1 MTRLLYILSHST
13 EAPERATTSLAAALA
28 GQRLGHEVDL
38 WLSGEGARL
47 GVRGVAE
54 TLNEP
59 GPETAAAMLAALAAD
74 GATLHVERV
83 AFEQRQFAPEVL
95 LPAAELADA
104 GQLAH
109 LVADGWLTV
118 TL

>member
-1 MTRLLYILSHST
+1 MARLLYILPHST

-28 GQRLGHEVDL
+28 GQRAGHDVNL

-59 GPETAAAMLAALAAD
+59 GPETAAAMVAALAAG
-74 GATLHVERV
+74 GAAFHVEAL
-83 AFEQRQFAPEVL
+83 AFEQRQFAPEAL
-95 LPAAELADA
+95 LPAAALADA
-104 GQLAH
+104 AQLAT

>member
-1 MTRLLYILSHST
+1 MARILYILPHST
-13 EAPERATTSLAAALA
+13 EAPERATASLAAAVA
-28 GQRLGHEVDL
+28 GQRAGHDVNL
-38 WLSGEGARL
+38 WLSGEGVRL

-59 GPETAAAMLAALAAD
+59 GPETAAAMVAALQAGGAAF
-74 GATLHVERV
+74 HVERL
-83 AFEQRQFAPEVL
+83 AFEQREFSTEVML
-95 LPAAELADA
+95 STATLADA
-104 GQLAH
+104 GSLAD